1 MEHLWG
7 GGWGP
12 SILAQPAFLL
22 SSRRAI
28 PIHILISTD
37 EHLVMKQQAVHL
49 QGVSSYWME
58 RTCSLLKEELFAFF
72 FLHLIKIPGPG
83 AGKAVGR

>member
-7 GGWGP
+7 GVWGP

-49 QGVSSYWME
+49 QG
-58 RTCSLLKEELFAFF
+58 
-72 FLHLIKIPGPG
+72 G
-83 AGKAVGR
+83 